1 MNTSITALFCC
12 IDDFAKTFEDC
23 ERKQLISTR
32 RKRLRSGK
40 LSVGEMLFIMVLFH
54 VSPFKNFKTFWHS
67 GINQKYRDCFGD
79 LPSYGRFVTLMP
91 RLLVPLCVLLQC
103 FRGEETGIYFVDST
117 KLAVCHNKRIKRNK
131 VFKGLA
137 KRGRSTMGWF
147 FGFKLHMVINNK
159 GEVMAVKITAGN
171 TDDRKP
177 FDSMTAALEGRIVGD
192 KGYISRHLFQEL
204 WKRGLHLITGIRR
217 NMKNFLMPLL
227 HKLLLRKRS
236 IIETLF
242 DKLKSHMGLEH
253 SRHRSAA
260 NAFVHILSCIAA
272 YVLAQ
277 PKVKMGKIV
286 VPDVIRSIANAT

>member
-1 MNTSITALFCC
+1 MDA
-12 IDDFAKTFEDC
+12 DFPP
-23 ERKQLISTR
+23 
-32 RKRLRSGK
+32 SGSSLQAFPHTK
-40 LSVGEMLFIMVLFH
+40 LS
-54 VSPFKNFKTFWHS
+54 
-67 GINQKYRDCFGD
+67 
-79 LPSYGRFVTLMP
+79 
-91 RLLVPLCVLLQC
+91 
-103 FRGEETGIYFVDST
+103 
-117 KLAVCHNKRIKRNK
+117 VCHNKRINRNK

-177 FDSMTAALEGRIVGD
+177 FDTMKAALEGRIVGD
-192 KGYISRHLFQEL
+192 KGYISRDLFQEL

-227 HKLLLRKRS
+227 YKLLLRKRS

-253 SRHRSAA
+253 SRHRSPA

-286 VPDVIRSIANAT
+286 VPDVIRSIANATSRNPKSKWEKLSSQTSFGALRTRHELIQNSGRYDTGSRVINVGRAVGYP

>member
-1 MNTSITALFCC
+1 
-12 IDDFAKTFEDC
+12 
-23 ERKQLISTR
+23 
-32 RKRLRSGK
+32 
-40 LSVGEMLFIMVLFH
+40 
-54 VSPFKNFKTFWHS
+54 
-67 GINQKYRDCFGD
+67 
-79 LPSYGRFVTLMP
+79 
-91 RLLVPLCVLLQC
+91 
-103 FRGEETGIYFVDST
+103 
-117 KLAVCHNKRIKRNK
+117 
-131 VFKGLA
+131 
-137 KRGRSTMGWF
+137 MGWF

-177 FDSMTAALEGRIVGD
+177 FDTMTAALEGRIVGD

-204 WKRGLHLITGIRR
+204 WKRGLHLITSIRR
-217 NMKNFLMPLL
+217 NMKNYLMPLL